1 MVTMFRRVRNNQPL
15 HNILYWTTRFFAFP
29 FFKILFGVLTRYEIL
44 GQDNVPQ
51 RGPLVIVSN
60 HLSDSDQYL
69 LYIAI
74 KRRLA
79 FMANDELFR
88 SPAVKL
94 LAMGFGAFPV
104 HRNKIDRKAITDAY
118 QVLDKGVALV
128 MFPEGARSRS
138 AQLRPALSG
147 TALIALEKKVPILPV
162 GITGMEA
169 KWKGI
174 PWAAIHRP
182 RVGLNIG
189 RPFSL
194 PEQNRKLT
202 NKRLGVLTDYI
213 MGHIAALLPPEY
225 RGYYARMPASDHV

>member
-1 MVTMFRRVRNNQPL
+1 
-15 HNILYWTTRFFAFP
+15 
-29 FFKILFGVLTRYEIL
+29 
-44 GQDNVPQ
+44 
-51 RGPLVIVSN
+51 
-60 HLSDSDQYL
+60 
-69 LYIAI
+69 
-74 KRRLA
+74 
-79 FMANDELFR
+79 MANDELFR

-182 RVGLNIG
+182 RVRLNIG
-189 RPFSL
+189 CPFSL
-194 PEQNRKLT
+194 PEQNRKPT
-202 NKRLGVLTDYI
+202 NKRLKVLTDYI
-213 MGHIAALLPPEY
+213 MKHIVALLPPEY
-225 RGYYARMPASDHV
+225 HGHYARMPASDNL